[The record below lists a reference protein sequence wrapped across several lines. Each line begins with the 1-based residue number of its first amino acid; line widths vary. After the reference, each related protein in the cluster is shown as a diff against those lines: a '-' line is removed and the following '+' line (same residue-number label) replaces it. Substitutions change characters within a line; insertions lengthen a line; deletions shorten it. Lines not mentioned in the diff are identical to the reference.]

1 MNDIEKLSSGMK
13 KALAVQAK
21 KESAAKVR
29 KIVNEHRALIQ
40 GVPVDQLLNATPLEP
55 LNTLPDNG
63 DGQINLLPRAQ
74 FATGLTYK
82 VHPWDD
88 MVEANGY
95 YLYFAIDEKP
105 DVTLDG
111 IPVPVDFQPFD
122 LSIDIDAFVVDHG
135 RHELRWTT
143 EGRNS
148 GNYVDGPPLEF
159 FIDIYPPNMLQEPD
173 ALLPPGDLPNGD
185 ITQDYIDQN
194 GGVTFTIPPYANP
207 LPGDKFTLYI
217 NGEEYLVDQDVPDP
231 MDIVVD
237 QTVFAGIGE
246 GLLKLTYDL
255 EDRAGNRNDR
265 SLALEVRLIKTP
277 APTRVG
283 PPQVPEGAT
292 LITLADA
299 RDGVTVLHDYDTP
312 IAGETITVLWQGK
325 AQPAYAIPGVSVDV
339 PFRDIQEPGDVYSA
353 TVQYIIDRNGTTYP
367 SPSIQVNV
375 DLSFIGPENPDEPD
389 IVNPVLQPLTLTS
402 STGLVNQIAPADK
415 DATATITV
423 PLYTPINVGEIVEVF
438 YAHDDQSL
446 GATTLAQTDIDAD
459 QIVVTVPWPIIDGQG
474 NGTIPAFYRIYAQG
488 KPDNAQQSPSTDIVV
503 TVHNLEDLPVVEFSN
518 RQVNV
523 NIINCNVEPWVN
535 GVDVK
540 MVYPVEAGDLITVH
554 WVLDTTVVPPDHTVL
569 PTNPHEPSRMDFA
582 HEVTPTEATRGE
594 VTFNVWWGEHLSALT
609 EGCIVASWSLKRG
622 EVTGNSDP
630 WFVRYNRHRPTG
642 GLPVCPDDDD
652 PEED

>member
-1 MNDIEKLSSGMK
+1 VNDIEKLSSGMK

-55 LNTLPDNG
+55 KNTLGDNG
-63 DGQINLLPRAQ
+63 DGQNNLLPRDQ
-74 FATGLTYK
+74 FVEGLTFT
-82 VHPWDD
+82 VSPWANMDD
-88 MVEANGY
+88 PHGY
-95 YLYFAIDEKP
+95 YLYFAIDEEP
-105 DVTLDG
+105 DTEVDG
-111 IPVPVDFQPFD
+111 IPVPVDFDPFD
-122 LSIDIDAFVVDHG
+122 FSIDVSRIVVDHG
-135 RHELRWTT
+135 PHELRWSI
-143 EGRNS
+143 EGRYT
-148 GNYVDGPPLEF
+148 GNFVPGPTLPF

-185 ITQDYIDQN
+185 ITQDYLDQN

-207 LPGDKFTLYI
+207 LPGDKFTLFI
-217 NGEEYLVDQDVPDP
+217 NGEPYLVDQDVPDP
-231 MDIVVD
+231 QDIVVD

-265 SLALEVRLIKTP
+265 SLPLEVRLIKTP
-277 APTRVG
+277 APTDIRA
-283 PPQVPEGAT
+283 PQVPEGAT

-339 PFRDIQEPGDVYSA
+339 PFDDIKEPGDVYSA
-353 TVQYIIDRNGTTYP
+353 TVQYIIDRNGTPYP

-389 IVNPVLQPLTLTS
+389 IVNPTLQPLTLTS

-415 DATATITV
+415 DAAATITV
-423 PLYTPINVGEIVEVF
+423 PLYTPINVGEVVEVF
-438 YAHDDQSL
+438 YAHADQSL
-446 GATTLAQTDIDAD
+446 GATTLGQPDLDAG
-459 QIVVTVPWPIIDGQG
+459 QIVVTVPWAIIDGQG
-474 NGTIPAFYRIYAQG
+474 NGTIPAFYRIYPQG
-488 KPDNAQQSPSTDIVV
+488 KPENAQQSPSTDIVV
-503 TVHNLEDLPVVEFSN
+503 TVHNLQDLPVVEFSN
-518 RQVNV
+518 RQVSV
-523 NIINCNVEPWVN
+523 NIINCNVKPWIN

-540 MVYPVEAGDLITVH
+540 MVYPVEADDLITVH
-554 WVLDTTVVPPDHTVL
+554 WVLDTTTVPPDHTVV

-582 HEVTPTEATRGE
+582 HQVTPTEATRGE

-622 EVTGNSDP
+622 EVTGSSGD
-630 WFVRYNRHRPTG
+630 WFVRYSRIRPSG
-642 GLPVCPDDDD
+642 GLICPDDDD

>member
-55 LNTLPDNG
+55 KNTLGDNG
-63 DGQINLLPRAQ
+63 DGQNNLLPRDQ
-74 FATGLTYK
+74 FVEGLTFT
-82 VHPWDD
+82 VSPWANMDD
-88 MVEANGY
+88 PHGY
-95 YLYFAIDEKP
+95 YLYFAIDEEP
-105 DVTLDG
+105 DTEVDG
-111 IPVPVDFQPFD
+111 IPVPVDFDPFD
-122 LSIDIDAFVVDHG
+122 FSIDVSRIVVDHG
-135 RHELRWTT
+135 PHELRWSI
-143 EGRNS
+143 EGRYT
-148 GNYVDGPPLEF
+148 GNFVPGPTLPF

-185 ITQDYIDQN
+185 ITQDYLDQN

-207 LPGDKFTLYI
+207 LPGDKFTLFI
-217 NGEEYLVDQDVPDP
+217 NGEPYLVDQDVPDP
-231 MDIVVD
+231 QDIVVD

-265 SLALEVRLIKTP
+265 SLPLEVRLIKTP
-277 APTRVG
+277 APTDIRA
-283 PPQVPEGAT
+283 PQVPEGAT

-339 PFRDIQEPGDVYSA
+339 PFDDIKEPGDVYSA
-353 TVQYIIDRNGTTYP
+353 TVQYIIDRNGTPYP

-389 IVNPVLQPLTLTS
+389 IVNPTLQPLTLTS

-415 DATATITV
+415 DAAATITV
-423 PLYTPINVGEIVEVF
+423 PLYTPINVGEVVEVF
-438 YAHDDQSL
+438 YAHADQSL
-446 GATTLAQTDIDAD
+446 GATTLGQPDLDAG
-459 QIVVTVPWPIIDGQG
+459 QIVVTVPWAIIDGQG
-474 NGTIPAFYRIYAQG
+474 NGTIPAFYRIYPQG
-488 KPDNAQQSPSTDIVV
+488 KPENAQQSPSTDIVV
-503 TVHNLEDLPVVEFSN
+503 TVHNLQDLPVVEFSN
-518 RQVNV
+518 RQVSV
-523 NIINCNVEPWVN
+523 NIINCNVKPWIN

-540 MVYPVEAGDLITVH
+540 MVYPVEADDLITVH
-554 WVLDTTVVPPDHTVL
+554 WVLDTTTVPPDHTVV

-582 HEVTPTEATRGE
+582 HQVTPTEATRGE

-622 EVTGNSDP
+622 EVTGSSGD
-630 WFVRYNRHRPTG
+630 WFVRYSRIRPSG
-642 GLPVCPDDDD
+642 GLICPDDDD